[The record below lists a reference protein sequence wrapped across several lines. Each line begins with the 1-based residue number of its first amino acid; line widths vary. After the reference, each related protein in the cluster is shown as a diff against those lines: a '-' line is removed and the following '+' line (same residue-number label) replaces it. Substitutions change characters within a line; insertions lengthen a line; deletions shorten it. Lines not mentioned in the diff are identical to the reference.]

1 METNSPPQHPNNL
14 TPNEYQE
21 LAIESAI
28 HPALIEANFIH
39 IAGATVYDYLFISN
53 TLPRT
58 NPGRITSGFLKRY
71 QHAELGGWWVSG
83 LDPYKNWEPMEWGR
97 FKPAHPLI
105 DSKGRFIKYES
116 PPKTP
121 NRVTYFDVPEC
132 IWDKVA
138 KRYGIKRY
146 NSPLALRLRDRSR
159 PLNFWEWVLAHP
171 EIPIILCEGEKKAA
185 ALLSLGFV
193 AIALPGI
200 WNGRVGKKDFDER
213 LHPDLMPLAQTGRKF
228 QILFDHETKPKTR
241 WAVFQATIRTG
252 KALEAVGSQCDVV
265 TLPGPEKGVDDF
277 ASARRMDADFL
288 LTAIINDARL
298 LDDYRRS
305 FFISNRG
312 LSKKYKPHVRV
323 NARYLSDAI
332 KLPKSGLVVLS
343 SDMGTGKTELM
354 RKWLKEHPEVRFLNN
369 GHRVNLLK
377 NLSERLETDMY
388 SSLNYGDLA
397 KAKALSITIDS
408 LA

>member
-1 METNSPPQHPNNL
+1 MMPESTQHPNNL

-28 HPALIEANFIH
+28 HPALIAANFFH
-39 IAGATVYDYLFISN
+39 IEGATVYDYLFISKD
-53 TLPRT
+53 LPRT
-58 NPGRITSGFLKRY
+58 NPGRISSGFLRRY

-83 LDPYKNWEPMEWGR
+83 LDPYNNWERMVWGR
-97 FKPAHPLI
+97 FKPTHPRI

-121 NRVTYFDVPEC
+121 NRVTYFDVPDC

-200 WNGRVGKKDFDER
+200 WN
-213 LHPDLMPLAQTGRKF
+213 
-228 QILFDHETKPKTR
+228 
-241 WAVFQATIRTG
+241 
-252 KALEAVGSQCDVV
+252 
-265 TLPGPEKGVDDF
+265 
-277 ASARRMDADFL
+277 
-288 LTAIINDARL
+288 
-298 LDDYRRS
+298 
-305 FFISNRG
+305 
-312 LSKKYKPHVRV
+312 
-323 NARYLSDAI
+323 
-332 KLPKSGLVVLS
+332 
-343 SDMGTGKTELM
+343 
-354 RKWLKEHPEVRFLNN
+354 
-369 GHRVNLLK
+369 
-377 NLSERLETDMY
+377 
-388 SSLNYGDLA
+388 
-397 KAKALSITIDS
+397 
-408 LA
+408 